1 MKVVG
6 IGTELSVGKVV
17 DITNSAVIIE
27 KNGKRV
33 ELTREEVENILKG
46 K

>member
-1 MKVVG
+1 MKIVG

-17 DITNSAVIIE
+17 DITNNAVIIE

-33 ELTREEVENILKG
+33 ELTREEIENILKG
-46 K
+46 N